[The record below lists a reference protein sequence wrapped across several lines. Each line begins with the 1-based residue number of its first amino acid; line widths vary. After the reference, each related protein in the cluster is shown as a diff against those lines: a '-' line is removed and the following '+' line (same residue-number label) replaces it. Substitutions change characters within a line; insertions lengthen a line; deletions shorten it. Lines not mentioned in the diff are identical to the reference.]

1 MKTKTISNA
10 DFQIPLW
17 LGSGAQESAT
27 FAVQHKVITGT
38 TMIAGSKLSREA
50 EITENEMIMELLRI
64 GNEIEGLRARKIG
77 ERYVRF
83 WKTTTR
89 TTR

>member
-27 FAVQHKVITGT
+27 FAVQQKVVTGK
-38 TMIAGSKLSREA
+38 TMIEGSKIAREA
-50 EITENEMIMELLRI
+50 TISENEMIMELLRI

-77 ERYVRF
+77 ETHVQF